1 MSSIDHR
8 DAEVQNQFTMMKK
21 SPDDAAKF
29 RIA

>member
-8 DAEVQNQFTMMKK
+8 DAEVQHHFTMMKK
-21 SPDDAAKF
+21 AADDTAKF